1 MKKFLEHLLGID
13 VIKEEMQETAQK
25 LKSERDMLDSL
36 ELELSLR
43 EESIAKEKERV
54 DAEIEVERLKLLE
67 QTDPKAAATAKGEAY
82 IAVID
87 TQVNADNIR
96 NGFFELDWNNEFIEQ
111 LIDAGY
117 KGESNEQIV
126 DQWFRTVVTQMLQEE
141 GQTADRDMGY
151 INIIPMDDGKSEV
164 S

>member
-1 MKKFLEHLLGID
+1 MKNLIKRLIGADKIEAELNSKF
-13 VIKEEMQETAQK
+13 V
-25 LKSERDMLDSL
+25 
-36 ELELSLR
+36 ELENIHTKL
-43 EESIAKEKERV
+43 EDEKNQLE
-54 DAEIEVERLKLLE
+54 DEKLKLLE
-67 QTDPKAAATAKGEAY
+67 TTDPKAAATAKGEAY